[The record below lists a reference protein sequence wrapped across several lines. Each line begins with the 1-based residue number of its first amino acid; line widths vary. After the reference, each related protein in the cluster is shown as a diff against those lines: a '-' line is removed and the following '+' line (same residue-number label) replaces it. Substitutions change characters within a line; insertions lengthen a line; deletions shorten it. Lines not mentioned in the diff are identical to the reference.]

1 MATAAPRTEVDR
13 ARPAAHPVLACVLA
27 LLAVPGTTW
36 AWDLPAG
43 GLWIGAPLA
52 VAAIMLGLRARA
64 AGRGRGL
71 ATAAIVLAGLCLAQM
86 VAWTALSALS

>member
-1 MATAAPRTEVDR
+1 MATAAPRTEVDL
-13 ARPAAHPVLACVLA
+13 ARPTAHPALAFVLA

-43 GLWIGAPLA
+43 GLWIGTPLA
-52 VAAIMLGLRARA
+52 IAAIVLGLRARA
-64 AGRGRGL
+64 AGRGRAL

-86 VAWTALSALS
+86 AVWTIVSAVS